1 MPESA
6 TKGQTRS
13 SKWGVCSS
21 ETPTISS
28 ATDADPTP
36 SAKNIKEAKSLLQ
49 QRALLTAN
57 DIILATSLANTLF
70 KISWEDKIPEQVVA
84 SIRAVGLLVVSKLN
98 DDFSMGLAALIS
110 DKLNGVFQL
119 FTSAMTQ
126 EQNYFKAS
134 IVEQASY
141 TLKLVEATNNTCPLL
156 QKIDGVLSGFSQAL
170 L

>member
-1 MPESA
+1 M
-6 TKGQTRS
+6 
-13 SKWGVCSS
+13 
-21 ETPTISS
+21 
-28 ATDADPTP
+28 
-36 SAKNIKEAKSLLQ
+36 
-49 QRALLTAN
+49 
-57 DIILATSLANTLF
+57 
-70 KISWEDKIPEQVVA
+70 A

-141 TLKLVEATNNTCPLL
+141 TLKLVKATNNTCPLL